1 MLANVA
7 LGGGNALRQANRTLP
22 SFNSRQSGCG
32 CALMSP
38 RSSASEQ
45 AVDVVQLKSL
55 DQFGVRDVD
64 ANSGPRGFAA
74 RKRES
79 FLTPANSETDRGSPV
94 ILSQQ
99 PVTSGWL
106 AGRAFF
112 RKGYEAP
119 MDEGDERS
127 VVMLGPPR
135 SISGCHCGL
144 GAAHLTRKS
153 FRFGVGWNG

>member
-1 MLANVA
+1 
-7 LGGGNALRQANRTLP
+7 
-22 SFNSRQSGCG
+22 
-32 CALMSP
+32 MSP

-119 MDEGDERS
+119 DG
-127 VVMLGPPR
+127 
-135 SISGCHCGL
+135 
-144 GAAHLTRKS
+144 
-153 FRFGVGWNG
+153 